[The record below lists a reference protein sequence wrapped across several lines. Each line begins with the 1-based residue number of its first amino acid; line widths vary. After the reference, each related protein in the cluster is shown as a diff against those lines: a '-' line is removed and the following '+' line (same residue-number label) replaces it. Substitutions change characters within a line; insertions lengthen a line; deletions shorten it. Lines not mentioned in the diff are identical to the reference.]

1 MANGLQKMHK
11 DGILPKSPHLTK
23 TRDIYK
29 LNVKTENVDDDIIK
43 QIRNIAI
50 NKKCIVKIDTCFDWI
65 DIASGTECIDKYFK
79 ED

>member
-1 MANGLQKMHK
+1 MANGLQRMHK
-11 DGILPKSPHLTK
+11 DGVLPKSPHLTQ

-29 LNVKTENVDDDIIK
+29 LNVKTENVDDGIIQ

-50 NKKCIVKIDTCFDWI
+50 NQKCVVKIDTCFDWI
-65 DIASGTECIDKYFK
+65 EIASETECIDKYFK